1 MRFTLMPMTACFAIR
16 GRPAQVAHGDAA
28 KGAATREPNLGVS
41 GALDRPGL
49 DAAQRWNPDK
59 PNANPASPRESFVR
73 AWRRAKSK
81 CRCKAIASYPET
93 SSSDTRACLD
103 ALRCSE
109 GR

>member
-49 DAAQRWNPDK
+49 DAAQRWNQTSPTRTRLLR
-59 PNANPASPRESFVR
+59 ASHSCGPGGALNRSVG
-73 AWRRAKSK
+73 ARR
-81 CRCKAIASYPET
+81 
-93 SSSDTRACLD
+93 
-103 ALRCSE
+103 
-109 GR
+109 